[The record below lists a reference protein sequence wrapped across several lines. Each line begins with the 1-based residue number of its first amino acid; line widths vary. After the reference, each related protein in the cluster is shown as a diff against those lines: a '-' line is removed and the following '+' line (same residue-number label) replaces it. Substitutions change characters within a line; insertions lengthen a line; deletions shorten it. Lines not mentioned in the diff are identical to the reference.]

1 MAQADSN
8 RRRYEQWV
16 RDYAS
21 ELYRF
26 AFRLSGQ
33 RQVAEDLLQETFT
46 EAWRSLAKQHG
57 SDRAR
62 AWLFQILRHRFAH
75 FLRANR
81 AISGLLV
88 PLPENSDDQPADRR
102 IGPLEKMAEKDALQT
117 ALQTLSPAI
126 RETFLTVF
134 MEGRTCRETA
144 EVMQIPLGTV
154 LSRLDQARRTLRIA
168 LTDRESAAG
177 DSAAG
182 APVKGDSV
190 LGESVVKGGQA

>member
-1 MAQADSN
+1 
-8 RRRYEQWV
+8 
-16 RDYAS
+16 
-21 ELYRF
+21 
-26 AFRLSGQ
+26 
-33 RQVAEDLLQETFT
+33 
-46 EAWRSLAKQHG
+46 
-57 SDRAR
+57 
-62 AWLFQILRHRFAH
+62 
-75 FLRANR
+75 
-81 AISGLLV
+81 
-88 PLPENSDDQPADRR
+88 
-102 IGPLEKMAEKDALQT
+102 MAEKDALQT